1 MEQYNRKKVFSQCPL
16 FRGLSDIQQEFIVA
30 QIFAREKEY
39 EKGEVI
45 FQTGEKIWEFGI
57 IMRGKVTV
65 IKEDYNGNQVILA
78 HLEMGDIFA
87 EAFVFSSEIMTVTV
101 MAESDCEILFL
112 DQRQVLSVPELTENL
127 LRIFAGKN
135 VFLTERI
142 EHLSRRTMKEKVL
155 SYLADCARK
164 AGSNRFSVPFN
175 RQEMADYLAVDRSAL
190 SAVLSKLK
198 KEEKIDYWKNEFY
211 LPDE

>member
-1 MEQYNRKKVFSQCPL
+1 MEQDNRKKVFSQCPL

-30 QIFAREKEY
+30 QISPREKRY

-45 FQTGEKIWEFGI
+45 FRTGEKTGEFGI
-57 IMRGKVTV
+57 ILKGKVTV
-65 IKEDYNGNQVILA
+65 IKEDCNGNQVILA
-78 HLEMGDIFA
+78 HFEMGDIFA
-87 EAFVFSSEIMTVTV
+87 ESFAFSGKIMTVTV

-112 DQRQVLSVPELTENL
+112 HQRQVLSVPKLTENL

-142 EHLSRRTMKEKVL
+142 EHLSRRNMKEKVL
-155 SYLADCARK
+155 SYLADCARV
-164 AGSNRFSVPFN
+164 AGSNRFRVPLN

-198 KEEKIDYWKNEFY
+198 EEGKIDYWKNEFC